1 VYGIHQGFDPARDKL
16 SLSEAQSFIDNSIL
30 PAIANEKVNL
40 GNVSFLNFVT
50 PREYADKM
58 LEGIDPAKNKAE
70 WEKVLE
76 SMGLSGKDMGIEEVK
91 TYIEEA
97 FQTGEATKIRE
108 AIKYLNE
115 KKEKVT
121 QEKLGVDY
129 IERPED
135 TAPRKDPTETQLY
148 NVFKSAGF
156 AGTEDDFYKEFM
168 PDVNREDMELL
179 TQAGKGFK
187 EGSVFSKL
195 SSSDPFES
203 LGSIESL
210 FADEKTT
217 EETKKKTSTP
227 IEKRSY
233 FNLYSDDDEEDTVTA
248 KSKSGQ
254 GFLGSFTSAFKG
266 LTPKY

>member
-1 VYGIHQGFDPARDKL
+1 MHQGFDPARDKL
-16 SLSEAQSFIDNSIL
+16 SLDAAQSFIDDSIL
-30 PAIANEKVNL
+30 PVIANEKVNL
-40 GNVSFLNFVT
+40 GSASFLNFVT
-50 PREYADKM
+50 PKEYADKM
-58 LEGIDPAKNKAE
+58 LEGIDPTKNKAE

-76 SMGLSGKDMGIEEVK
+76 SMGLSGKEMGIEEVK
-91 TYIEEA
+91 EYIQEA

-135 TAPRKDPTETQLY
+135 TAARANPNETELY
-148 NVFKSAGF
+148 NVFKNAGF
-156 AGTEDDFYKEFM
+156 SGTEDDFYKEFM

-195 SSSDPFES
+195 SSSDPFEA
-203 LGSIESL
+203 LGAIETLS
-210 FADEKTT
+210 ADEKAPK
-217 EETKKKTSTP
+217 ETKKKTSSSS
-227 IEKRSY
+227 EDKSY
-233 FNLYSDDDEEDTVTA
+233 FSLYDDDDTEDTVTA

>member
-1 VYGIHQGFDPARDKL
+1 
-16 SLSEAQSFIDNSIL
+16 
-30 PAIANEKVNL
+30 
-40 GNVSFLNFVT
+40 
-50 PREYADKM
+50 M
-58 LEGIDPAKNKAE
+58 LEGIDPIENKPE

-76 SMGLSGKDMGIEEVK
+76 SMGLSGKEMGIEEVK
-91 TYIEEA
+91 NYIEEA

-135 TAPRKDPTETQLY
+135 TAARANPNETELY
-148 NVFKSAGF
+148 NVFKNAGF

-168 PDVNREDMELL
+168 PDVNREDMDLL

-187 EGSVFSKL
+187 EGGIFSGL
-195 SSSDPFES
+195 SSSDPFEA
-203 LGSIESL
+203 LGSVESL
-210 FADEKTT
+210 FTDEDKAK
-217 EETKKKTSTP
+217 ETSSKTSSST
-227 IEKRSY
+227 KDKSY
-233 FNLYSDDDEEDTVTA
+233 FSLYNDDDDEDTTTA

-254 GFLGSFTSAFKG
+254 SFLGSFTSAFKG

>member
-1 VYGIHQGFDPARDKL
+1 
-16 SLSEAQSFIDNSIL
+16 
-30 PAIANEKVNL
+30 
-40 GNVSFLNFVT
+40 
-50 PREYADKM
+50 
-58 LEGIDPAKNKAE
+58 
-70 WEKVLE
+70 
-76 SMGLSGKDMGIEEVK
+76 
-91 TYIEEA
+91 
-97 FQTGEATKIRE
+97 
-108 AIKYLNE
+108 
-115 KKEKVT
+115 
-121 QEKLGVDY
+121 
-129 IERPED
+129 
-135 TAPRKDPTETQLY
+135 LY

-203 LGSIESL
+203 LGSIETL
-210 FADEKTT
+210 FG
-217 EETKKKTSTP
+217 S
-227 IEKRSY
+227 
-233 FNLYSDDDEEDTVTA
+233 DEEDKGSSSQVTTPTVKKSYFSLYEDEDTEDTSTA